1 MMLPNTTL
9 FPNTMLPLRIFEPR
23 YCRMLHQSLQDHR
36 LMAISMRKPQK
47 TREVPHKTAGLGLI
61 RAAVKH
67 SDGTAHIIL
76 QGVSR
81 IRLQKATSYKPFRMH
96 DYDLVETKRGS
107 EKRIESLKQKLVDLV
122 SMHLEQD
129 KSVLYKFQSCFS
141 ECGGAASATGDH
153 KSIEAALLN
162 MIQMQDVEQLA
173 DLVSCTFISK
183 PQARQLILEE
193 SNLESRLTHLVA
205 FLMGEI
211 FCRKR
216 KDQS

>member
-1 MMLPNTTL
+1 
-9 FPNTMLPLRIFEPR
+9 
-23 YCRMLHQSLQDHR
+23 MLHRSLQDHR
-36 LMAISMRKPQK
+36 LMAISMRKPE
-47 TREVPHKTAGLGLI
+47 TAREVPHKTAGLGLI

-67 SDGTAHIIL
+67 SDGTAHIIV
-76 QGVSR
+76 QGMSR
-81 IRLQKATSYKPFRMH
+81 IRLQKATAYKPFRMH
-96 DYDLVETKRGS
+96 DYHLVETKRVN
-107 EKRIESLKQKLVDLV
+107 EKRIQSLKQKLVDLV

-129 KSVLYKFQSCFS
+129 TGVLQKFQSCFA
-141 ECGGAASATGDH
+141 ECVSNPSSLGEQTSVQG
-153 KSIEAALLN
+153 ALLN
-162 MIQMQDVEQLA
+162 MIQLQDVEQLA

-216 KDQS
+216 KGKS